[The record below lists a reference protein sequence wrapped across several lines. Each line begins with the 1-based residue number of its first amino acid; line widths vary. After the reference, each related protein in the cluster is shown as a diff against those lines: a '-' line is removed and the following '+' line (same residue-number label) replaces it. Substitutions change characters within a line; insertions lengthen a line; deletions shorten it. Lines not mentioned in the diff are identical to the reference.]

1 MKKILLHDIKSLAYN
16 RDMKSFVL
24 VYTNCISGY
33 RGEAKHP
40 LTATE
45 ADAFDTY
52 LNIIKDE
59 LSQIDN
65 RFSPIAWPTMVLPSV
80 TIEAV
85 RLPEGSRVS
94 RLELVTLAQKVEVYK
109 TDRDFAKPWAIL
121 SSERIISNDGNHAL
135 IVRPND
141 VILATVNYTAIDEKL
156 PPGLDKALSRL
167 DKIVKSE
174 LIPDADLVL
183 ERGDELRLVVGGV
196 DLRALKY
203 ILDNLPLHN

>member
-1 MKKILLHDIKSLAYN
+1 VKKILLQDIKALAYN

-33 RGEAKHP
+33 RGEAKHS

-59 LSQIDN
+59 LSKTENQYS
-65 RFSPIAWPTMVLPSV
+65 RIAWRSLVLPSV

-85 RLPEGSRVS
+85 RLPEGSPVS
-94 RLELVTLAQKVEVYK
+94 QTELVSQAQKVEVYK
-109 TDRDFAKPWAIL
+109 NGSDFANPWGIL
-121 SSERIISNDGNHAL
+121 NVNRVISHDGYNAL

-141 VILATVNYTAIDEKL
+141 VVLATVNYTAIDEKL
-156 PPGLDKALSRL
+156 PPGLDKALKRL
-167 DKIVKSE
+167 DKVVKSE
-174 LIPDADLVL
+174 LVPDADLVL